1 MSNEAEQ
8 SDQRRANLAALRC
21 PGRRRPPPS
30 VRGDRYRVGAGR
42 APHRD
47 PGGGPRSGAR
57 PHGGRRAGAG
67 HPQLRQGRLPGA
79 VRRALAPP
87 NLPAPGRPVRSRLR
101 GLAAARSRRPR
112 RRRRAPVP
120 HQDRRVVGVGL
131 VAHLPRQVLPAA
143 AGEVARPERRRDPL
157 PAALP
162 GSGGEPRR
170 PTGLRGAQPHR
181 GRGAR
186 VPDRPRL
193 PRSRDADDAADRRRR
208 PGPALRHA
216 PQRARSPAL
225 PAHRARA
232 LPQAAGRSAAS
243 TGSSRS
249 TATSAT
255 RGSRPSTTPSSRC
268 SSSIGPTWT
277 TRR

>member
-8 SDQRRANLAALRC
+8 SDQRRANLAALAALGVDVHPHRFETTDTVSALVERHSAT
-21 PGRRRPPPS
+21 PAA
-30 VRGDRYRVGAGR
+30 DLEATRVDTLVAGR
-42 APHRD
+42 VL
-47 PGGGPRSGAR
+47 GIRSFGKAS
-57 PHGGRRAGAG
+57 
-67 HPQLRQGRLPGA
+67 LPGP

-87 NLPAPGRPVRSRLR
+87 GLPSPGRPVRARFR
-101 GLAAARSRRPR
+101 GVAAARYRRPR

-120 HQDRRVVGVGL
+120 HQDRRAVGVGL

-162 GSGGEPRR
+162 GSGGEPRGPAR
-170 PTGLRGAQPHR
+170 LRGAQPYR

-208 PGPALRHA
+208 PGPAVRHA
-216 PQRARSPAL
+216 SQRARSSSSICASRPSSTSSAWS
-225 PAHRARA
+225 
-232 LPQAAGRSAAS
+232 SAAS
-243 TGSSRS
+243 NGSSRS
-249 TATSAT
+249 TVTSGT